1 MTYDHKTPHLNNTM
15 TDNYLSSNAAEEQ
28 DSSVTEL
35 LLYAA
40 EKQEPSTADLSSCGA
55 ETQDFSAVELSSCKS
70 GEKCP
75 STADFSSSEREDKV
89 SRDSVNDCQPSVTQK
104 TEVKKT
110 TIGGQ
115 ALIEGLIMLGPEKQA
130 IAVRDKTGE
139 IKVTVRDRDK
149 RFSSFNVPLLRGVVR
164 LVTQLKTGIQ
174 ALTYSADVAMTEE
187 EKQQEPEKEGWF
199 DRFADRHPDLML
211 TLTLVISLGLSVAL
225 FILLPSAVTDLIR
238 RLTGFG
244 LGEQRGL
251 RVFVLSLI
259 EGVVR
264 IGIFLLYMYLTSK
277 VSDIQ
282 RVWMY
287 HGAEHKTIACYEA
300 GSPLTVENI
309 KKNSRFHPRCGTS
322 FIFIV
327 MLISILVFA
336 LIGRY
341 TIWINVLL
349 RLALLPVVAG
359 IAYELQRIT
368 GAYDNALTRVLRK
381 PGLALQRLTTAEPD
395 DKMIEIAIA
404 AMSPVIPENPQDD
417 LW

>member
-15 TDNYLSSNAAEEQ
+15 TDDHLSSSAAEEQ
-28 DSSVTEL
+28 DSSAEEL
-35 LLYAA
+35 LLCAA
-40 EKQEPSTADLSSCGA
+40 EKQELSTADLSLC
-55 ETQDFSAVELSSCKS
+55 EEDKQNF
-70 GEKCP
+70 

-89 SRDSVNDCQPSVTQK
+89 SCNSEEDCQPPVNLK
-104 TEVKKT
+104 TKVKKT

-139 IKVTVRDRDK
+139 IKVTVKDRDK
-149 RFSSFNVPLLRGVVR
+149 RFSSFNVPFLRGIVR

-174 ALTYSADVAMTEE
+174 ALMYSADVAMTEE
-187 EKQQEPEKEGWF
+187 EKQQESENDGWF

-211 TLTLVISLGLSVAL
+211 TLTLVISLGISVAF

-244 LGEQRGL
+244 LGEQRGF
-251 RVFVLSLI
+251 RVFILSLV

-264 IGIFLLYMYLTSK
+264 IGIFLMYMYLTSK
-277 VSDIQ
+277 ANDIR

-300 GSPLTVENI
+300 GSPLTVENV
-309 KKNSRFHPRCGTS
+309 KMNSRFHPRCGTS

-327 MLISILVFA
+327 MLISILIFA

-341 TIWINVLL
+341 AVWINVLL
-349 RLALLPVVAG
+349 RLAFLPVVAG
-359 IAYELQRIT
+359 IAYELQRVT
-368 GAYDNALTRVLRK
+368 GSCDNALTRVLRK

-395 DKMIEIAIA
+395 DEMIEVAIA